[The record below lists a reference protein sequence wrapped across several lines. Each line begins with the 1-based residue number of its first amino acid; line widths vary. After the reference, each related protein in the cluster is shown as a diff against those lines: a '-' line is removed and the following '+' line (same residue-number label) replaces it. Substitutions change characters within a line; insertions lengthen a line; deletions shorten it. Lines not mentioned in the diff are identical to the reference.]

1 MEEKMNLL
9 SLTDLANGALQEKA
23 NAAMQKVIDNMQD
36 PNTPWKN
43 QRQINIKIAFVQNED
58 RDDMAVAVS
67 VDTKLAPVTP
77 VLTRMAVGKDLR
89 SGKVYAQEY
98 GRQIKGQMSLDLGQ
112 QASGAVVEV
121 DGELVDKETGEVVE
135 DKVIDLR
142 RAAL

>member
-1 MEEKMNLL
+1 MDLL
-9 SLTDLANGALQEKA
+9 SLKDIAGGALQEKT
-23 NAAMQKVIDNMQD
+23 NTAMQKVIENMQD

-77 VLTRMAVGKDLR
+77 VLTRMAVGKDIR

-112 QASGAVVEV
+112 QAPGAVVEV
-121 DGELVDKETGEVVE
+121 DGDLVDKETGEVVE

>member
-1 MEEKMNLL
+1 MDLLNLGEFVG
-9 SLTDLANGALQEKA
+9 GALQEKV
-23 NAAMQKVIDNMQD
+23 NTAMQKVLENMRD
-36 PNTPWKN
+36 PNTPWKPK
-43 QRQINIKIAFVQNED
+43 RHINIRISFTQNED

-77 VLTRMAVGKDLR
+77 VLTRMAVGKDIR

-112 QASGAVVEV
+112 QAPGAVVEV
-121 DGELVDKETGEVVE
+121 DGDLVDKDTGEVVE

>member
-1 MEEKMNLL
+1 
-9 SLTDLANGALQEKA
+9 
-23 NAAMQKVIDNMQD
+23 MQD

-112 QASGAVVEV
+112 QAPGAVAEV
-121 DGELVDKETGEVVE
+121 DGNLVDKETGEVIE

>member
-1 MEEKMNLL
+1 MDLLNLREFVG
-9 SLTDLANGALQEKA
+9 GALQEKV
-23 NAAMQKVIDNMQD
+23 NTAMQKVLENMRD
-36 PNTPWKN
+36 PNTPWKPK
-43 QRQINIKIAFVQNED
+43 RHINIRISFTQNED

-77 VLTRMAVGKDLR
+77 VLTRMAVGKDIR

-98 GRQIKGQMSLDLGQ
+98 CRQIKGQMSLDLGQ
-112 QASGAVVEV
+112 QDTGTVVEV
-121 DGELVDKETGEVVE
+121 DGDLVDKETGEVIE

>member
-1 MEEKMNLL
+1 MRG
-9 SLTDLANGALQEKA
+9 GALQEKA
-23 NAAMQKVIDNMQD
+23 NTAMQKVIENMQD

-58 RDDMAVAVS
+58 RDDVAVAVS

-77 VLTRMAVGKDLR
+77 VLTRMAVGKDIR

-112 QASGAVVEV
+112 QAPGAVVEV
-121 DGELVDKETGEVVE
+121 DGDLVDKETGEVVE

>member
-1 MEEKMNLL
+1 MDLL
-9 SLTDLANGALQEKA
+9 SLKDFAGGALQEKA

>member
-1 MEEKMNLL
+1 MDLL
-9 SLTDLANGALQEKA
+9 SLKDIAGGALQEKT
-23 NAAMQKVIDNMQD
+23 NTAMQKVIENMQD

-77 VLTRMAVGKDLR
+77 VLTRMAVGKDIR

-98 GRQIKGQMSLDLGQ
+98 GQIG
-112 QASGAVVEV
+112 
-121 DGELVDKETGEVVE
+121 
-135 DKVIDLR
+135 
-142 RAAL
+142 RAHV